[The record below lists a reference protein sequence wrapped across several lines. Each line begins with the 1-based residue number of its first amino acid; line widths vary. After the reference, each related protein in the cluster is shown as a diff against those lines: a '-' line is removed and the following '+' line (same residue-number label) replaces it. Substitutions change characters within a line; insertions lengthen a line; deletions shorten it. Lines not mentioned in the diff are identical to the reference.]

1 MDERLKKLLLF
12 GLLAI
17 LGMWELGCGSGG
29 SAQFPDPPPA
39 PAPAPRPAPTGP
51 VTQYNH
57 VFLIVEENHSYSE
70 VVGNTSMPYFNSLIS
85 NYGLAT
91 QYFANTHPSIGNYF
105 VLTTGQIVTNNEA
118 VAPPTVTADNIV
130 REILAANKTWKSY
143 AESLPS
149 VGYLGG
155 DVFPY
160 AQHHNPFVF
169 LQDAITPGQVNN
181 IVPFTQFATDLAN
194 IQLPNFSYI
203 LPNQLNNA
211 HDGTLAQADAWLQQ
225 NIGPLISSAT
235 FQKDGLLIIVFD
247 ESDFSDLQNG
257 GGHVAAV
264 VISAHGKKGFQSTTL
279 YQHQS
284 TLREILHAL
293 GISTFPGLAATAPDM
308 DEFF

>member
-1 MDERLKKLLLF
+1 MQERLKKRLFF

-17 LGMWELGCGSGG
+17 LIVCELGCGGG
-29 SAQFPDPPPA
+29 GFTQFPDPAPLPTPKPAPPA
-39 PAPAPRPAPTGP
+39 GP

-57 VFLIVEENHSYSE
+57 VFLVVEENHSFSE
-70 VVGNTSMPYFNSLIS
+70 VVGNASMPYYNSLVS

-130 REILAANKTWKSY
+130 REILAAKKTWKSY

-169 LQDAITPGQVNN
+169 LQDAIDPTQVNN

-194 IQLPNFSYI
+194 NQLPNFSYI

-225 NIGPLISSAT
+225 NIAPLISSAT

-247 ESDFSDLQNG
+247 ESDFIDLQNG
-257 GGHVAAV
+257 GGHVATL
-264 VISAHGKKGFQSTTL
+264 VISAHAKKGFQSTTL

-293 GISTFPGLAATAPDM
+293 GISVFPGLAATAPDM